1 VQRVARQ
8 VGGRGEDLGIGEIDA
23 EDMAL
28 RVWSGPEQ
36 KRPLAAQ
43 TQPERGQVSRPIMI
57 ETLTCFPGDVSEG
70 VEDRERLALL
80 EEPRLGIVTI
90 G

>member
-1 VQRVARQ
+1 
-8 VGGRGEDLGIGEIDA
+8 
-23 EDMAL
+23 
-28 RVWSGPEQ
+28 
-36 KRPLAAQ
+36 
-43 TQPERGQVSRPIMI
+43 MI
-57 ETLTCFPGDVSEG
+57 ETLTCFPGDISEG